1 MHDSGLSA
9 DSFLCNL
16 PLTIEEFET
25 MEEEMK
31 FHPIISILVPFFCNV
46 AFGQEGL
53 SELASVRLSY
63 ESLSER
69 AIDGANAEI
78 GSDQWEIRAPF
89 FYKESG
95 DWKIAAGVRYQ
106 STRLEVSDANLIDE
120 DRLHSLDLAIFL
132 SKSQSDSLDWLFL
145 FNPNLAGDFE
155 NLGGEAMN
163 YLTLAGAKWKTS
175 DRFQWIF
182 GAVYT
187 TGIGDDLFVPAIGF
201 IWEPSEV
208 STFVFAGPILRY
220 SYAFS
225 DTITLNLGG
234 QFTGN
239 RWNTEA
245 IYRGNLEERNFRFR
259 SYRLSANLE
268 WSLDE
273 HHSVFAGF
281 GYEISGELEIESATL
296 TSDREVEDGGIFEL
310 GYRYGF

>member
-31 FHPIISILVPFFCNV
+31 FHAIISILVPFFCNV

-145 FNPNLAGDFE
+145 LNPNLAGDFE
-155 NLGGEAMN
+155 NLG
-163 YLTLAGAKWKTS
+163 
-175 DRFQWIF
+175 
-182 GAVYT
+182 
-187 TGIGDDLFVPAIGF
+187 
-201 IWEPSEV
+201 
-208 STFVFAGPILRY
+208 
-220 SYAFS
+220 
-225 DTITLNLGG
+225 
-234 QFTGN
+234 
-239 RWNTEA
+239 
-245 IYRGNLEERNFRFR
+245 
-259 SYRLSANLE
+259 
-268 WSLDE
+268 
-273 HHSVFAGF
+273 
-281 GYEISGELEIESATL
+281 
-296 TSDREVEDGGIFEL
+296 
-310 GYRYGF
+310 